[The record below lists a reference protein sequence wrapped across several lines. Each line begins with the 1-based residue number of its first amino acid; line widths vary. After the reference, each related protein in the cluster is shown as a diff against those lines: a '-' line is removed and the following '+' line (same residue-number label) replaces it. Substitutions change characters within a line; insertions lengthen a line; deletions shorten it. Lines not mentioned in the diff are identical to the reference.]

1 MEKKI
6 NRSTKSIE
14 YEIVN
19 QILISEICF
28 DICKFISEIEESKR
42 SGRGSD
48 FVPFYFNLNFSKG
61 IISLHSLL
69 LSNSPDELSI
79 KNYVIRHRWDLPN
92 VNVSEFEM
100 EVSSISKSFKN
111 VLPVSLRHKIA
122 AHVDQEFRHAD
133 FTSAYIVPDSIA
145 KYDSVVK
152 ELKKAFFN
160 FTNWTENDYPYGR
173 ILEQSKSV
181 IGKVIGQSDSKYQL

>member
-79 KNYVIRHRWDLPN
+79 KNYVIRHRWDLPS

-122 AHVDQEFRHAD
+122 VHVDQEFRHAD